1 MRNYKEIRD
10 DFGEAFEEVFDP
22 KKTREEKL
30 RSLKKWAYRLR
41 TVLYTIPVVL
51 FSAFF
56 ALRNLAVL
64 PARVGFDLQ
73 ASGDFAYTMDKS
85 LAVFGPLVITGI
97 CLILMY
103 CSKRKTYP
111 WLVAMFSLAIPIV
124 IYVTNTFTG

>member
-1 MRNYKEIRD
+1 MRNYRQIKG
-10 DFGEAFEEVFDP
+10 DFSDAFEDVFDP
-22 KKTREEKL
+22 KKTKEQKL
-30 RSLKKWAYRLR
+30 QSAKKWAYRLR
-41 TVLYTIPVVL
+41 TILLTIPVVL
-51 FSAFF
+51 LSVFF

-73 ASGDFAYTMDKS
+73 ASGDFAYTMSKS
-85 LAVFGPLVITGI
+85 LAVMGPLVITGV

-103 CSKRKTYP
+103 CSKKKTYP

>member
-1 MRNYKEIRD
+1 MSKE
-10 DFGEAFEEVFDP
+10 
-22 KKTREEKL
+22 KKTKEQKL
-30 RSLKKWAYRLR
+30 QSAKKWAYRLR
-41 TVLYTIPVVL
+41 TILLTIPVVL
-51 FSAFF
+51 LSVFF

-73 ASGDFAYTMDKS
+73 ASGDFAYTMSKS
-85 LAVFGPLVITGI
+85 LAVMGPLVVTGV

-103 CSKRKTYP
+103 CSKKKTYP